1 MEVWSRGASRNP
13 ARHDNEEH
21 DMSKSNRETKATI
34 AAQVAELA
42 EGTDLAWLAK
52 AHTKAQLAD
61 LRDVL
66 LAAEPEEG
74 ELTQAQVMS
83 RKLREARQRYE
94 VTVAASGNA
103 SADNADV
110 IAQALRGLEPRQV
123 VAAAERILGMTEG
136 ELWARYE
143 RLNPG
148 QQRMNAGNRIRG
160 AIKRGDVVADEVIAQ
175 LH

>member
-1 MEVWSRGASRNP
+1 
-13 ARHDNEEH
+13 
-21 DMSKSNRETKATI
+21 MSKSNRETKATI

-42 EGTDLAWLAK
+42 EGTDLTWLTK
-52 AHTKAQLAD
+52 AHTKAQLTV

-66 LAAEPEEG
+66 LAAEPEEEE
-74 ELTQAQVMS
+74 ELTQAQAMS

-110 IAQALRGLEPRQV
+110 IAQALRGLEPKQV

-136 ELWARYE
+136 ELWAKYE